1 MTNSAA
7 VLADA
12 AAYAAA
18 VEEASQAAAAYYATG
33 ESTLDDDAYD
43 RLARGIAAYEADH
56 PDEILESS
64 PTGKV
69 AGGAA
74 VGDVP
79 HTVPMLSLD
88 NVFSAEQFVT
98 WTASLERRIG
108 RPVEAWSVEPKLDGL
123 AVAARYREGRLEQLI
138 TRGDGTAGEDVSHAA
153 PAVVGLPER
162 LDAPVTIE
170 VRGEILMTNEQ
181 FEQGNAIRTEHGGAP
196 FANPRN
202 GAAGTLR
209 AKDRAYRVETT
220 FFAYGALPLADSG
233 ELAATLTE
241 LPHSELLAYVAGLG
255 VHTAAATEVAPLRVT
270 TAAEVQARVEE
281 IGALRAALPFG
292 IDGIVIK
299 ADLAA
304 DRHEAG
310 SGTRAPRW
318 AIAYKLPAV
327 EKITRLL
334 AVEWNVGR
342 TGIIAPRAVLEPVE
356 IDGSTVGYATL
367 HNPADITR
375 RDLRLGDQVM
385 VYKAGDIIPRI
396 EAPVAHLRTGD
407 ERPIEFPASC
417 PQCGSEIDTSEQR
430 WRCTRGRNCRLVAS
444 VSYAAGRDQL
454 DIEGLGA
461 TRVVQLVDAGLVT
474 DFADLF
480 TLEREQLLALDRM
493 GETST
498 DNLLAAIETART
510 RPLSRVFCAL
520 GVRGTGRS
528 MSRRIARYFA
538 TMDHIVAA
546 DAESLQRVDGI
557 GKEKATAVVAE
568 LEELAPLI
576 EKLVRAGVTMTE
588 PGATPP
594 PEPGTEEE
602 AAGTGAELPLAG
614 MKVVVTGAMTG
625 ALEKLSRNQMNE
637 LIERAGGKS
646 SSSVSA
652 RTSLLVA
659 GEKAGSKR
667 TKAEGLGIRIAGP
680 EEFAELV
687 AEFLVGES
695 GEASVVGVAGEL
707 GEAAESAESAESG
720 KAVGA
725 DDAVEAWDALKAE
738 EPVVAVLA
746 VAEAVESPAGVA
758 EAAGTVEAGEKP
770 TETVNGA
777 AERAG
782 TVVVAEAVEV

>member
-18 VEEASQAAAAYYATG
+18 VEQASVAAAAYYATG
-33 ESTLDDDAYD
+33 ESALDDDAYD

-56 PDEILESS
+56 PEEVLAAS

-88 NVFSAEQFVT
+88 NVFSAEQFAT

-108 RPVEAWSVEPKLDGL
+108 RPVTAWSVEPKLDGL
-123 AVAARYREGRLEQLI
+123 AVAARYRDGRFERLI

-153 PAVVGLPER
+153 GAVVGLPER
-162 LDAPVTIE
+162 LAEPVTIE
-170 VRGEILMTNEQ
+170 VRGEILMTNDQ
-181 FEQGNAIRTEHGGAP
+181 FDQGNATRTEHGGAP

-220 FFAYGALPLADSG
+220 FFAYGALPLPDSG
-233 ELAATLTE
+233 ELGETLAE
-241 LPHSELLAYVAGLG
+241 LPHSEVLSYVAGLG
-255 VHTAAATEVAPLRVT
+255 VHTAAGTDVAPVL
-270 TAAEVQARVEE
+270 AATVEEVQVRVDA
-281 IGALRAALPFG
+281 IGSLRAELPFG

-304 DRHEAG
+304 DQREAG

-396 EAPVAHLRTGD
+396 EAPVVHLRTGD
-407 ERPIEFPASC
+407 ETPIDFPESC
-417 PQCGSEIDTSEQR
+417 PQCGSGIDTSEQR

-461 TRVVQLVDAGLVT
+461 TRVVQLVDAGLVA

-538 TMDHIVAA
+538 TMDRIVAA
-546 DAESLQRVDGI
+546 DVETLQRVDGI
-557 GKEKATAVVAE
+557 GKEKAAAVVAE
-568 LEELAPLI
+568 LVELAPLI
-576 EKLVRAGVTMTE
+576 DKLVAAGVTMTE

-602 AAGTGAELPLAG
+602 AAAGAGAEAVGGTGSTLPLAG
-614 MKVVVTGAMTG
+614 MTVVVTGAMSG

-646 SSSVSA
+646 SSSVSQ

-659 GEKAGSKR
+659 GDKAGSKR
-667 TKAEGLGIRIAGP
+667 TKAEDLGVRIAVP

-687 AEFLVGES
+687 GAFL
-695 GEASVVGVAGEL
+695 AAGE
-707 GEAAESAESAESG
+707 
-720 KAVGA
+720 
-725 DDAVEAWDALKAE
+725 D
-738 EPVVAVLA
+738 
-746 VAEAVESPAGVA
+746 
-758 EAAGTVEAGEKP
+758 T
-770 TETVNGA
+770 
-777 AERAG
+777 
-782 TVVVAEAVEV
+782 

>member
-1 MTNSAA
+1 MTTNSAA

-18 VEEASQAAAAYYATG
+18 VEGATQAAAAYYATG

-43 RLARGIAAYEADH
+43 RLVRGIAAYELDH
-56 PDEILESS
+56 PQEVLDAS

-74 VGDVP
+74 LGDVP
-79 HTVPMLSLD
+79 HTAPMLSLD

-98 WTASLERRIG
+98 WTASVERRIG
-108 RPVEAWSVEPKLDGL
+108 RPVAAWSVEPKLDGL
-123 AVAARYREGRLEQLI
+123 AVAARYHKGRLDRLI
-138 TRGDGTAGEDVSHAA
+138 TRGDGTAGEDVSHAIGT
-153 PAVVGLPER
+153 VLGLPEQ
-162 LDAPVTIE
+162 LTSPATIE

-181 FEQGNAIRTEHGGAP
+181 FEQANTVRTEHGGAP

-209 AKDRAYRVETT
+209 AKDRPYRVEMT
-220 FFAYGALPLADSG
+220 FFAYGALALPDSG
-233 ELAATLTE
+233 ELTGTLAE
-241 LPHSELLAYVAGLG
+241 IPHSEVLELVAGLG
-255 VHTAAATEVAPLRVT
+255 VHTAADTAVAPRTVG
-270 TAAEVQARVEE
+270 TAEEVQAGVED
-281 IGALRAALPFG
+281 IASLRASLPFG

-304 DRHEAG
+304 DQREAG

-327 EKITRLL
+327 EKVTRLL
-334 AVEWNVGR
+334 GVEWNVGR
-342 TGIIAPRAVLEPVE
+342 TGIIAPRAVLEPVQ

-407 ERPIEFPASC
+407 EKPIVFPQAC

-444 VSYAAGRDQL
+444 ISYAAGRDQL
-454 DIEGLGA
+454 DIEGLGT
-461 TRVVQLVDAGLVT
+461 TRVVQLVDAGLVA

-480 TLEREQLLALDRM
+480 TLGREQLLSLERM

-498 DNLLAAIETART
+498 DNLLAAIDSART

-538 TMDHIVAA
+538 TMDRIVAA
-546 DAESLQRVDGI
+546 DAETLQRVDGI
-557 GKEKATAVVAE
+557 GKEKATGVVTE
-568 LEELAPLI
+568 LVELAPLI
-576 EKLVRAGVTMTE
+576 GKLVAAGVNMTE

-594 PEPGTEEE
+594 AEPGAVQEDGE
-602 AAGTGAELPLAG
+602 AGDGAASGLPLHG
-614 MKVVVTGAMTG
+614 MTVVVTGAMTG
-625 ALEKLSRNQMNE
+625 PLGELSRNQMNE

-646 SSSVSA
+646 SSSVSK

-667 TKAEGLGIRIAGP
+667 TKAEDLGVRIAAP
-680 EEFAELV
+680 DEFAELI
-687 AEFLVGES
+687 ASFL
-695 GEASVVGVAGEL
+695 
-707 GEAAESAESAESG
+707 
-720 KAVGA
+720 
-725 DDAVEAWDALKAE
+725 
-738 EPVVAVLA
+738 
-746 VAEAVESPAGVA
+746 SP
-758 EAAGTVEAGEKP
+758 
-770 TETVNGA
+770 
-777 AERAG
+777 
-782 TVVVAEAVEV
+782 EV

>member
-1 MTNSAA
+1 MGDMTNSAV
-7 VLADA
+7 VLADT

-18 VEEASQAAAAYYATG
+18 VEEASQAAAAYYAIG

-43 RLARGIAAYEADH
+43 RLVRGIADYEQEH
-56 PDEILESS
+56 PQEVLEAS

-74 VGDVP
+74 SGDVP

-88 NVFSAEQFVT
+88 NVFSAEQFAT

-108 RPVEAWSVEPKLDGL
+108 RPVAAWSVEPKLDGL
-123 AVAARYREGRLEQLI
+123 AVAARYRAGRLERLI
-138 TRGDGTAGEDVSHAA
+138 TRGDGTAGEDVSHAIGTVA
-153 PAVVGLPER
+153 GLPEQ
-162 LDAPVTIE
+162 LAEPVTIE

-181 FEQGNAIRTEHGGAP
+181 FEQANTARTEHGGAP

-209 AKDRAYRVETT
+209 AKDRAYTVEMT
-220 FFAYGALPLADSG
+220 FFAYGALPLPGTG
-233 ELAATLTE
+233 ELTDTLAE
-241 LPHSELLAYVAGLG
+241 LPHSEVLEYVAGLG
-255 VHTAAATEVAPLRVT
+255 VHTAADTDVAPRTVT
-270 TAAEVQARVEE
+270 TVEEVQSRVED
-281 IGALRAALPFG
+281 IAALRASLPFG

-304 DRHEAG
+304 DQREAG

-327 EKITRLL
+327 EKVTRLL
-334 AVEWNVGR
+334 DVEWNVGR

-356 IDGSTVGYATL
+356 IDGSTVSYATL

-375 RDLRLGDQVM
+375 RDLRLGDRVM

-396 EAPVAHLRTGD
+396 EAPVAHLRTG
-407 ERPIEFPASC
+407 EEQPVVFPEAC

-430 WRCTRGRNCRLVAS
+430 WRCVRGRDCRLVAS
-444 VSYAAGRDQL
+444 ISYAAGRDQL

-461 TRVVQLVDAGLVT
+461 TRVVQLVDAGLVA

-480 TLEREQLLALDRM
+480 TLDREQLLGLERM

-510 RPLSRVFCAL
+510 QPLSRVFCAL

-538 TMDHIVAA
+538 DMDRIRAA
-546 DAESLQRVDGI
+546 DAEALQRVDGI
-557 GKEKATAVVAE
+557 GKEKAAGVVAE
-568 LEELAPLI
+568 LVELAPLI
-576 EKLVRAGVTMTE
+576 EKLVAAGVNMTE

-594 PEPGTEEE
+594 PAPGEAGTEAPTTDGE
-602 AAGTGAELPLAG
+602 GVGGLPLGG
-614 MKVVVTGAMTG
+614 MTVVVTGAMTG
-625 ALEKLSRNQMNE
+625 VLEKLSRNQMNE

-646 SSSVSA
+646 SSSVSK
-652 RTSLLVA
+652 RTTLLVA

-667 TKAEGLGIRIAGP
+667 TKAEGLGIRIAAP
-680 EEFAELV
+680 DEFAELI
-687 AEFLVGES
+687 
-695 GEASVVGVAGEL
+695 AGYL
-707 GEAAESAESAESG
+707 PS
-720 KAVGA
+720 
-725 DDAVEAWDALKAE
+725 
-738 EPVVAVLA
+738 
-746 VAEAVESPAGVA
+746 
-758 EAAGTVEAGEKP
+758 
-770 TETVNGA
+770 
-777 AERAG
+777 
-782 TVVVAEAVEV
+782 EV

>member
-1 MTNSAA
+1 MGSMTNSAV

-12 AAYAAA
+12 ASYAAA
-18 VEEASQAAAAYYATG
+18 VEEASAAAAAYYAAG

-43 RLARGIAAYEADH
+43 RLVRGIAAYEEEH
-56 PDEILESS
+56 PQDVLAAS

-74 VGDVP
+74 GGDVP

-108 RPVEAWSVEPKLDGL
+108 RPVAAWSVEPKLDGL
-123 AVAARYREGRLEQLI
+123 AVAARYRSGRLERLI
-138 TRGDGTAGEDVSHAA
+138 TRGDGTAGEDVSHAVGT
-153 PAVVGLPER
+153 VVGLPEQ
-162 LDAPVTIE
+162 LGEPVTIE

-181 FEQGNAIRTEHGGAP
+181 FEQANTARTEHGGDP

-209 AKDRAYRVETT
+209 AKDRPYRVEMT
-220 FFAYGALPLADSG
+220 FFAYGALALPESG
-233 ELAATLTE
+233 ELTGTPAG
-241 LPHSELLAYVAGLG
+241 LPHSEVLRYVAGLG
-255 VHTAAATEVAPLRVT
+255 VHTAADTDVAPRTVT
-270 TAAEVQARVEE
+270 TVEEVQARVEE
-281 IGALRAALPFG
+281 IAALRASLPFG

-304 DRHEAG
+304 DQREAG

-327 EKITRLL
+327 EKVTRLL
-334 AVEWNVGR
+334 GVEWNVGR

-356 IDGSTVGYATL
+356 IDGSTVSYATL

-375 RDLRLGDQVM
+375 RDLRLGDRVM

-407 ERPIEFPASC
+407 EQPIVFPGTC
-417 PQCGSEIDTSEQR
+417 PQCGSAIDTSEQR
-430 WRCTRGRNCRLVAS
+430 WRCVRGRDCRLVAS
-444 VSYAAGRDQL
+444 ISYAAGRDQL
-454 DIEGLGA
+454 DIEGLGT

-480 TLEREQLLALDRM
+480 TLEREQLLGLERM

-538 TMDHIVAA
+538 SMDRIRAA
-546 DAESLQRVDGI
+546 DVDTLQQVDGI
-557 GKEKATAVVAE
+557 GKEKAAGVVAE
-568 LEELAPLI
+568 LVELAPLI
-576 EKLVRAGVTMTE
+576 EKLVAARVTMVE

-594 PEPGTEEE
+594 PEPGGE
-602 AAGTGAELPLAG
+602 GTGAAAAVADGGTVAERPLDG
-614 MKVVVTGAMTG
+614 MTVVVTGAMTG

-646 SSSVSA
+646 SSSVSK
-652 RTSLLVA
+652 RTTLLVA

-667 TKAEGLGIRIAGP
+667 TKAEDLGVRIAAP
-680 EEFAELV
+680 DEFAELI
-687 AEFLVGES
+687 AEFLPS
-695 GEASVVGVAGEL
+695 
-707 GEAAESAESAESG
+707 
-720 KAVGA
+720 
-725 DDAVEAWDALKAE
+725 
-738 EPVVAVLA
+738 
-746 VAEAVESPAGVA
+746 
-758 EAAGTVEAGEKP
+758 
-770 TETVNGA
+770 
-777 AERAG
+777 
-782 TVVVAEAVEV
+782 EV

>member
-1 MTNSAA
+1 MTNSAV

-18 VEEASQAAAAYYATG
+18 VEEASAAAAAYYATG
-33 ESTLDDDAYD
+33 ESTLDDDTYD
-43 RLARGIAAYEADH
+43 RLVRGIAAYEEAH
-56 PDEILESS
+56 PQDVLAAS

-74 VGDVP
+74 GGDVP

-108 RPVEAWSVEPKLDGL
+108 RPVAAWSVEPKLDGL
-123 AVAARYREGRLEQLI
+123 AVAARYRSGRLERLI
-138 TRGDGTAGEDVSHAA
+138 TRGDGTAGEDVSHAIGT
-153 PAVVGLPER
+153 VVGLPEQ
-162 LDAPVTIE
+162 LGEPVTIE
-170 VRGEILMTNEQ
+170 IRGEILMTNEQ
-181 FEQGNAIRTEHGGAP
+181 FEQANTVRTEHGGAP

-209 AKDRAYRVETT
+209 AKDRPYTVEMT
-220 FFAYGALPLADSG
+220 FFAYGALPLPESG
-233 ELAATLTE
+233 ELTDTLAE
-241 LPHSELLAYVAGLG
+241 LPHSEVLEYVAGLG
-255 VHTAAATEVAPLRVT
+255 VHTAADTDVAPRTVT
-270 TAAEVQARVEE
+270 TVEEVQARVEE
-281 IGALRAALPFG
+281 VAALRASLPFG

-304 DRHEAG
+304 DQRETG

-327 EKITRLL
+327 EKVTRLL

-356 IDGSTVGYATL
+356 IDGSTVSYATL

-375 RDLRLGDQVM
+375 RDLRLGDRVM

-407 ERPIEFPASC
+407 EKPIVFPETC
-417 PQCGSEIDTSEQR
+417 PQCGSEIDTGEQR
-430 WRCTRGRNCRLVAS
+430 WRCVRGRDCRLVAS
-444 VSYAAGRDQL
+444 ISYAAGRDQL

-461 TRVVQLVDAGLVT
+461 TRVVQLVDAGLVA

-480 TLEREQLLALDRM
+480 TLEREQLLGLERM

-498 DNLLAAIETART
+498 DNLLAAIETARS

-538 TMDHIVAA
+538 TMDRIRAA
-546 DAESLQRVDGI
+546 DADALQQVDGI
-557 GKEKATAVVAE
+557 GKEKAAAVVAE
-568 LEELAPLI
+568 LVELAPLI
-576 EKLVRAGVTMTE
+576 EKLVAARVNMAE

-594 PEPGTEEE
+594 PEPGEENAEGAAAPANGE
-602 AAGTGAELPLAG
+602 ATAERPLDG
-614 MKVVVTGAMTG
+614 MTVVVTGAMTG

-646 SSSVSA
+646 SSSVSQ
-652 RTSLLVA
+652 RTTLLVA

-667 TKAEGLGIRIAGP
+667 TKAEDLGVRIAAP
-680 EEFAELV
+680 DEFAELI
-687 AEFLVGES
+687 AEFLPS
-695 GEASVVGVAGEL
+695 
-707 GEAAESAESAESG
+707 
-720 KAVGA
+720 
-725 DDAVEAWDALKAE
+725 
-738 EPVVAVLA
+738 
-746 VAEAVESPAGVA
+746 
-758 EAAGTVEAGEKP
+758 
-770 TETVNGA
+770 
-777 AERAG
+777 
-782 TVVVAEAVEV
+782 EV

>member
-1 MTNSAA
+1 MTNSAV
-7 VLADA
+7 VLADT

-33 ESTLDDDAYD
+33 ESVLDDDAYD
-43 RLARGIAAYEADH
+43 RLARGIAAYEQDH
-56 PDEILESS
+56 PQDVLAES

-88 NVFSAEQFVT
+88 NVFSAEQFAT

-108 RPVEAWSVEPKLDGL
+108 RPVAAWSVEPKLDGL
-123 AVAARYREGRLEQLI
+123 AVAARYRAGRLEQLI
-138 TRGDGTAGEDVSHAA
+138 TRGDGTAGEDVSHAIGT
-153 PAVVGLPER
+153 VVGLPGQLAE
-162 LDAPVTIE
+162 PVTIE
-170 VRGEILMTNEQ
+170 MRGEILMTTEQ
-181 FEQGNAIRTEHGGAP
+181 FEQANTLRTEHGGAP
-196 FANPRN
+196 FANARN

-209 AKDRAYRVETT
+209 AKDRPYTVEMT
-220 FFAYGALPLADSG
+220 FFAYGALALPDSG
-233 ELAATLTE
+233 ELTATLAE
-241 LPHSELLAYVAGLG
+241 LPHSGILGLVARLG
-255 VHTAAATEVAPLRVT
+255 VHTAGDTAVAPRTVT
-270 TAAEVQARVEE
+270 TVEDVQARVEE
-281 IGALRAALPFG
+281 VASLRASLPFG

-304 DRHEAG
+304 DQRDAG

-327 EKITRLL
+327 EKVTRLL
-334 AVEWNVGR
+334 GVEWNVGR

-375 RDLRLGDQVM
+375 RDLRIGDHVM

-396 EAPVAHLRTGD
+396 EAPVAHLRTG
-407 ERPIEFPASC
+407 EEKPVVFPEAC

-430 WRCTRGRNCRLVAS
+430 WRCVRGRDCRLVAS
-444 VSYAAGRDQL
+444 ISYAAGRDQL

-461 TRVVQLVDAGLVT
+461 TRVVQLVDAGLVA

-480 TLEREQLLALDRM
+480 TLERAQLLRLERM

-498 DNLLAAIETART
+498 DNLLAAIDAARAQ
-510 RPLSRVFCAL
+510 PLSRVFCAL

-538 TMDHIVAA
+538 DMDRIRAA
-546 DAESLQRVDGI
+546 DVETLQRVDGI
-557 GKEKATAVVAE
+557 GKEKAAGVVAE
-568 LEELAPLI
+568 LVELAPLI
-576 EKLVRAGVTMTE
+576 EKLVAAGLTMTE

-594 PEPGTEEE
+594 PEPGEGGDAEGDGE
-602 AAGTGAELPLAG
+602 GGAGKPLDG
-614 MKVVVTGAMTG
+614 MTVVVTGAMTG

-646 SSSVSA
+646 SSSVSK
-652 RTSLLVA
+652 RTTLLVA

-667 TKAEGLGIRIAGP
+667 TKAEDLGVRIAGP
-680 EEFAELV
+680 EEFAELI
-687 AEFLVGES
+687 AEFLPS
-695 GEASVVGVAGEL
+695 EA
-707 GEAAESAESAESG
+707 
-720 KAVGA
+720 
-725 DDAVEAWDALKAE
+725 
-738 EPVVAVLA
+738 
-746 VAEAVESPAGVA
+746 
-758 EAAGTVEAGEKP
+758 
-770 TETVNGA
+770 
-777 AERAG
+777 
-782 TVVVAEAVEV
+782 

>member
-1 MTNSAA
+1 M
-7 VLADA
+7 LADT

-18 VEEASQAAAAYYATG
+18 VEEASKAAAAYYATG
-33 ESTLDDDAYD
+33 GSTLDDDAYD
-43 RLARGIAAYEADH
+43 RLVRGIAAYEEEH
-56 PDEILESS
+56 PQELLDAS

-74 VGDVP
+74 TGDVP

-98 WTASLERRIG
+98 WTASLERRID
-108 RPVEAWSVEPKLDGL
+108 RPVAAWSVEPKLDGL
-123 AVAARYREGRLEQLI
+123 AVAARYRAGRLEQLI
-138 TRGDGTAGEDVSHAA
+138 TRGDGTAGEDVSHAIGT
-153 PAVVGLPER
+153 VVGLPEQ
-162 LDAPVTIE
+162 LAEPVTIE
-170 VRGEILMTNEQ
+170 MRGEILMTTEQ
-181 FEQGNAIRTEHGGAP
+181 FEQANAVRTEHGGAP

-209 AKDRAYRVETT
+209 AKDRAYTVEMT

-233 ELAATLTE
+233 ELADTLAE
-241 LPHSELLAYVAGLG
+241 LPHSEVLARVAGLG
-255 VHTAAATEVAPLRVT
+255 VHTAADTDVAPRTVT
-270 TAAEVQARVEE
+270 TVEEVQSRVEE
-281 IGALRAALPFG
+281 VAALRAALPFG

-304 DRHEAG
+304 DQREAG

-327 EKITRLL
+327 EKVTRLL
-334 AVEWNVGR
+334 GVEWNVGR

-356 IDGSTVGYATL
+356 IDGSTVSYATL

-375 RDLRLGDQVM
+375 RDLRLGDRVM

-396 EAPVAHLRTGD
+396 EAPVAQLRTGD
-407 ERPIEFPASC
+407 EQPIEFPEAC

-430 WRCTRGRNCRLVAS
+430 WRCVRGRDCRIVAS

-461 TRVVQLVDAGLVT
+461 TRVVQLVDAGLVA

-480 TLEREQLLALDRM
+480 TLDRERLLGLDRM

-498 DNLLAAIETART
+498 DNLLAAIGTART
-510 RPLSRVFCAL
+510 QPLSRVFCAL

-538 TMDHIVAA
+538 DMDRIRAA
-546 DAESLQRVDGI
+546 DAEELQRVDGI
-557 GKEKATAVVAE
+557 GKEKAAAVVAE
-568 LEELAPLI
+568 LVELAPLI
-576 EKLVRAGVTMTE
+576 EKLMAAGVTMTE

-594 PEPGTEEE
+594 PAPGEEDTE
-602 AAGTGAELPLAG
+602 AAAAPDGEDGGLPLDG
-614 MKVVVTGAMTG
+614 MTVVVTGAMTG
-625 ALEKLSRNQMNE
+625 ALEKLSRNEMNE

-646 SSSVSA
+646 SSSVSK

-667 TKAEGLGIRIAGP
+667 TKAEDLGVRIAAP
-680 EEFAELV
+680 DEFAGLI
-687 AEFLVGES
+687 AGFLPS
-695 GEASVVGVAGEL
+695 
-707 GEAAESAESAESG
+707 
-720 KAVGA
+720 
-725 DDAVEAWDALKAE
+725 
-738 EPVVAVLA
+738 
-746 VAEAVESPAGVA
+746 
-758 EAAGTVEAGEKP
+758 
-770 TETVNGA
+770 
-777 AERAG
+777 
-782 TVVVAEAVEV
+782 EV

>member
-1 MTNSAA
+1 MVTMTNSAA
-7 VLADA
+7 VLADT

-18 VEEASQAAAAYYATG
+18 VEQASVAAAAYYATG
-33 ESTLDDDAYD
+33 ESALDDDAYD

-56 PDEILESS
+56 PEEVLAAS

-108 RPVEAWSVEPKLDGL
+108 RPVTAWSVEPKLDGL
-123 AVAARYREGRLEQLI
+123 AVAARYRDGRFERLI

-153 PAVVGLPER
+153 GAVVGLPER
-162 LDAPVTIE
+162 LAEPVTIE
-170 VRGEILMTNEQ
+170 VRGEILMTNDQ
-181 FEQGNAIRTEHGGAP
+181 FDQGNATRTEHGGAP

-220 FFAYGALPLADSG
+220 FFAYGALPLPDSG
-233 ELAATLTE
+233 ELGETLAE
-241 LPHSELLAYVAGLG
+241 LPHSEVLSYVAGLG
-255 VHTAAATEVAPLRVT
+255 VHTAAGTDVAPVL
-270 TAAEVQARVEE
+270 AATVEEVQARVDA
-281 IGALRAALPFG
+281 IGSLRAALPFG

-304 DRHEAG
+304 DQREAG

-334 AVEWNVGR
+334 SVEWNVGR
-342 TGIIAPRAVLEPVE
+342 TGIIAPRAVLEPVV

-396 EAPVAHLRTGD
+396 EAPVVHLRTGD
-407 ERPIEFPASC
+407 ETPIDFPENC
-417 PQCGSEIDTSEQR
+417 PQCGSDIDTSEQR

-461 TRVVQLVDAGLVT
+461 TRVVQLVDAGLVA

-538 TMDHIVAA
+538 TMDRIVAA
-546 DAESLQRVDGI
+546 DVETLQRVDGI
-557 GKEKATAVVAE
+557 GKEKAAAVVAE
-568 LEELAPLI
+568 LVELAPLI
-576 EKLVRAGVTMTE
+576 DKLVAAGVSMTE

-602 AAGTGAELPLAG
+602 AAAGAGAEAVGDAGTGSTLPLAG
-614 MKVVVTGAMTG
+614 MTVVVTGAMSG

-646 SSSVSA
+646 SSSVSQ

-667 TKAEGLGIRIAGP
+667 TKAEDLGIRIAVP

-687 AEFLVGES
+687 GAFL
-695 GEASVVGVAGEL
+695 AAGE
-707 GEAAESAESAESG
+707 
-720 KAVGA
+720 
-725 DDAVEAWDALKAE
+725 DA
-738 EPVVAVLA
+738 
-746 VAEAVESPAGVA
+746 
-758 EAAGTVEAGEKP
+758 
-770 TETVNGA
+770 
-777 AERAG
+777 
-782 TVVVAEAVEV
+782 